1 MDNQLKGIM
10 VYSASVLSPPNHAPA
25 NAHEI
30 RCAIGRHA
38 CEVDLRSKQA
48 P

>member
-1 MDNQLKGIM
+1 M
-10 VYSASVLSPPNHAPA
+10 VYSAFVLSPLNRAPA

-30 RCAIGRHA
+30 HCAIGRHA
-38 CEVDLRSKQA
+38 WEVDLRSKQA